1 MANDTTINGIY
12 TLPSLGKVYKEG
24 LSPIV
29 DLRTMTTIEE
39 MKRLNHSDRPNA
51 SMAGIIDVC
60 LVENPG
66 ISAYDMCLADYQFL
80 LHKLRIVTYGSTY
93 TLSSTC
99 PYCNSINQDKVNLD
113 EFPVKE
119 FSADEFNKYRSFDL
133 PKTNKHITLR
143 MQTPRIMDDVTT
155 RAKDQRRK
163 TPNMVGDPAFLL
175 SLETMIET
183 INGERPDPIK
193 LPEFIRNLPMMDTN
207 TILVYAQKLNNSF
220 GLETGLTNVCPIC
233 GLDYPSSFRIN
244 GEFFR
249 PTIDI

>member
-1 MANDTTINGIY
+1 MANETTINGIY
-12 TLPSLGKVYKEG
+12 TLPSLGKVYKEPV
-24 LSPIV
+24 SPTVEI
-29 DLRTMTTIEE
+29 RSMTTNEE

-51 SMAGIIDVC
+51 SMAGIIDDC

-113 EFPVKE
+113 EFPVQE
-119 FSADEFNKYRSFDL
+119 YNAEEFNKYCSFDL
-133 PKTNKHITLR
+133 PKTNKHIVLR
-143 MQTPRIMDDVTT
+143 MQTPRIMDDVSTK
-155 RAKDQRRK
+155 AKDQRRR
-163 TPNMVGDPAFLL
+163 TPNMAGDPAFLF
-175 SLETMIET
+175 SLEAMIDT
-183 INGERPDPIK
+183 IDGNRPDPIK
-193 LPEFIRNLPMMDTN
+193 LLEFIRTLPMMDTN
-207 TILVYAQKLNNSF
+207 TILSYAQKLTNSF
-220 GLETGLTNVCPIC
+220 GLETGLTNVCPVC